1 MSRKSAMDAIFS
13 ASAKAPEKLGAPNSV
28 SSTPPT
34 RIRSGAIAAM
44 GASLQQLTDIRDQ
57 VESGSAIVE
66 LETGLIDGSFVSD
79 RMEDATDASLEALV
93 ESIRISG
100 QQVPILVRPH
110 PDNKD
115 RYQIAFGHRR
125 VRAAARLGIKVRAV
139 IRNLTDPELVVAQ
152 GKENLD
158 RRDLSF
164 IEKAF
169 FALHLEAL
177 NFDRAVIM
185 QALSTD
191 KSDLSRYIAVAKSI
205 PENIANAIGPAP
217 KAGRARWTA
226 LSESLAT
233 ATARKA
239 AEKVIAD
246 PTFASLDSDTR
257 FATVLSAATKKPSID
272 VSHVGRAGAQT
283 ISISSG
289 QKVAKVSHAGRDL
302 KISVDKGFDA
312 AFAAY
317 LVEQLPVLAE
327 AYAKAREEGTS

>member
-1 MSRKSAMDAIFS
+1 MSRKTAMDAIFS
-13 ASAKAPEKLGAPNSV
+13 ASVKAPEKLGAPNALPQ
-28 SSTPPT
+28 TPP

-44 GASLQQLTDIRDQ
+44 GASLQQLTDLRDQ

-66 LETGLIDGSFVSD
+66 LDPALIDGSFVSD
-79 RMEDATDASLEALV
+79 RIADATDSSIDALV
-93 ESIRISG
+93 ESFRESG

-110 PDNKD
+110 PNNRN

-125 VRAAARLGIKVRAV
+125 VRAATRLGIKVRAV
-139 IRNLTDPELVVAQ
+139 VRDLTDQELVVAQ

-177 NFDRAVIM
+177 NFERAVIM

-191 KSDLSRYIAVAKSI
+191 KSDLSRYIAVAKAI

-217 KAGRARWTA
+217 KAGRARWIA
-226 LSESLAT
+226 LSEALASS
-233 ATARKA
+233 AARRL
-239 AEKVIAD
+239 AEKAISE
-246 PTFASLDSDTR
+246 PTFAGLDTNSR
-257 FATVLSAATKKPSID
+257 FSRVLSVVTRKPSIRD
-272 VSHVGRAGAQT
+272 SQVDRTGTQM
-283 ISISSG
+283 ISTASG
-289 QKVAKVSHAGRDL
+289 LKVAKVNYSGRDL

-312 AFAAY
+312 EFAAY